1 MSLQDNAQHPAP
13 PQQPQEPVV
22 GFIIDGEGREVP
34 ITEDMIQQAC
44 TTLEESRQPAHHQG

>member
-13 PQQPQEPVV
+13 QQPQEPVI
-22 GFIIDGEGREVP
+22 GFIIDGEGREVL

-44 TTLEESRQPAHHQG
+44 TTLEESRQPAHQQG

>member
-13 PQQPQEPVV
+13 RQPQEPVV

-44 TTLEESRQPAHHQG
+44 TTLEESRQPAHQQC